1 MFSPS
6 KTHTRSLNSHPN
18 LRTRGSVSVT
28 IDSNIGRNTTV
39 IASFASLSWSSSL
52 LKVFPRKS
60 SSICFSFSSFSD
72 AFEVSFELLRRSTAA
87 SVAQEDVLRSFAISL
102 ISTLSL
108 SAFYRVSRKR
118 ERTENDAFYEKS
130 ERQRRTPLLLCLLC
144 LVFFFFP
151 QERER
156 ERATCAGKLRQTVPE
171 HVLHRKMTKEE
182 PAGAKE
188 IATLKRI
195 RMILRIKRN
204 TEADGRGGRNVRILR
219 VHERR
224 VV

>member
-6 KTHTRSLNSHPN
+6 KTHTRSLSSHPN

-87 SVAQEDVLRSFAISL
+87 SVAQEDVLRSVRHRSDFNA
-102 ISTLSL
+102 LSL
-108 SAFYRVSRKR
+108 SACVSRLSAEKAPGQKMMRLKERRGR
-118 ERTENDAFYEKS
+118 ETLSSLSSSSSRKK
-130 ERQRRTPLLLCLLC
+130 
-144 LVFFFFP
+144 
-151 QERER
+151 ERER
-156 ERATCAGKLRQTVPE
+156 ES
-171 HVLHRKMTKEE
+171 
-182 PAGAKE
+182 
-188 IATLKRI
+188 ATLV
-195 RMILRIKRN
+195 
-204 TEADGRGGRNVRILR
+204 RGNYVRL
-219 VHERR
+219 
-224 VV
+224 